1 MSKVWVAETWAAHG
15 YDHYIQGV
23 YVAREAAFEG
33 LKGESGSTAYVDDK
47 GLVRLRP
54 RNEDKW
60 GSRWGGA
67 EPYEVKGR
75 KVIEVPDLPKGAPFR
90 HVRQQA
96 TMLLSGADEA
106 TLRATVLELIFLR
119 PDLVLTALANTIEKR
134 EGF

>member
-1 MSKVWVAETWAAHG
+1 MSQVWVVETWEAHG
-15 YDHYIQGV
+15 YSHYIQGV
-23 YVAREAAFEG
+23 YESREAAFEG
-33 LKGESGSTAYVDDK
+33 LKDEPNMTVYVDDH
-47 GLVRLRP
+47 GLLQGKPKRERGFGDCWAGGRP
-54 RNEDKW
+54 H
-60 GSRWGGA
+60 
-67 EPYEVKGR
+67 EVKGR

-119 PDLVLTALANTIEKR
+119 PDLVLTALANVIEKR